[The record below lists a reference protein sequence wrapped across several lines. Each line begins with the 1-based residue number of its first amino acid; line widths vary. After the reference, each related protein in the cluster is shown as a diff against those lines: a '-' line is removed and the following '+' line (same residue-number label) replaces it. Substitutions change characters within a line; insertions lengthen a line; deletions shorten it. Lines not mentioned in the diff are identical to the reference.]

1 MPDPLLIVVG
11 LGTMVGFGIAPRT
24 AIGVSA
30 DVGIHWSLDAA
41 PIDGFSISLGARWD
55 PPATA
60 EVPESRPE
68 GLLSS
73 TRLLA
78 TVAPCA
84 HWWKLFGC
92 AVGELGQLKFAP
104 VNGIVHGP
112 DRIAYATAGLRL
124 GIEVQLVPHFGLRG
138 FGDVTGT
145 LTPLIIGD
153 DHRTLWET
161 PIVSESVGAG
171 VYFSF

>member
-11 LGTMVGFGIAPRT
+11 LGAVVGFGIAPRT
-24 AIGVSA
+24 ATGMSA

-41 PIDGFSISLGARWD
+41 PIDGFSISLGVRWD
-55 PPATA
+55 PPAA
-60 EVPESRPE
+60 DYVPESRPE

-73 TRLLA
+73 TRLLG

-92 AVGELGQLKFAP
+92 AVGELGQLKIAAIH
-104 VNGIVHGP
+104 GIITGP
-112 DRIAYATAGLRL
+112 DRIVYATAGLRL
-124 GIEVQLVPHFGLRG
+124 GIEVPLVPHFGLRG
-138 FGDVTGT
+138 FGDVTAT
-145 LTPLIIGD
+145 PTPLIVNSVHG
-153 DHRTLWET
+153 TLWET
-161 PIVSESVGAG
+161 PIVAGSVGAG